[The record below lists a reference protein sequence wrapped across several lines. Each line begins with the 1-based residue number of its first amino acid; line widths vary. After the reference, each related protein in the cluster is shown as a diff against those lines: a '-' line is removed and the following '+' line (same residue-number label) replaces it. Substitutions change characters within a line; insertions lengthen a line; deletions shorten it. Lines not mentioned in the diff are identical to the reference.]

1 MKRKK
6 ITALM
11 LAGALAVSA
20 FTTGCS
26 GRIDQEAVVATLGDQ
41 EISLGLANFIAR
53 YNQAQTDNLY
63 QMYMGQSPSW
73 QVDAYGTGSTL
84 EEDTKNSVMEQI
96 ELMYLLDQH
105 KDDYKVSVTED
116 ETKKMQEAAK
126 QFMENN
132 SKQAIKQ
139 IGATEEYIVEMLR
152 LMTIQ
157 SKMKEAIEAEVDTNV
172 SDEEAAQRTFSY
184 VTVDLKTHQDDEGNT
199 VDYTEDEIT
208 QLKKDTKQLAKK
220 AAKDFDGAMEEAGY
234 TASTYSYDANPDKD
248 EDSDQETMA
257 DEVIEAADK
266 LKEGE
271 VSGYIEVKDEEAGTE
286 TAYILRLDKEFDEE
300 ATESKKESIISSR
313 KSDHYT
319 EVTDGYKKDAKWN
332 VDSKQWKKVKF
343 DSTFKAKQEETD
355 TSDVVETTDVSDTVE
370 STDLSTDI
378 SE

>member
-26 GRIDQEAVVATLGDQ
+26 GRINQDAVVATLGDQ

-63 QMYMGQSPSW
+63 QMYMGQSPNW
-73 QVDAYGTGSTL
+73 QTDAYGSGSTL

-105 KDDYKVSVTED
+105 KDDYKVSITED
-116 ETKKMQEAAK
+116 ETKKMKEAAK
-126 QFMENN
+126 KFMEDN

-139 IGATEEYIVEMLR
+139 IGATEEYVEEMLR

-157 SKMKEAIEAEVDTNV
+157 SKMKEAIEAETDTKV

-184 VTVDLKTHQDDEGNT
+184 VTVDLKKHQDDDGNN
-199 VDYTEDEIT
+199 VEYTEDESK
-208 QLKKDTKQLAKK
+208 QLKKDTKKLAKK
-220 AAKDFDGAMEEAGY
+220 AAKDFDGAMKDAGY
-234 TASTYSYDANPDKD
+234 TVSTHSYDANPDKD
-248 EDSDQETMA
+248 KYSDQETMA
-257 DEVIEAADK
+257 DEVIKAADK

-271 VSGYIEVKDEEAGTE
+271 VSDYIEVEDKDADTD
-286 TAYILRLDKEFDEE
+286 TAYILRLDKELDED
-300 ATESKKESIISSR
+300 ATKSKKESIISSR

-343 DSTFKAKQEETD
+343 DSTFKAKQTETNA
-355 TSDVVETTDVSDTVE
+355 SDSTEATDSSDSTESTDVS
-370 STDLSTDI
+370 SDLS
-378 SE
+378 E